1 MSSSPKTIQIFLPGG
16 EPHGIRVAEITT
28 RIVQLIEVPR
38 SLLANF
44 LAMEQSSQVGVYFLI
59 GEASEDGDRLVY
71 VGQTGDLRVRL
82 SAHNQKKD
90 FWERALVLVSKTNSL
105 TQTHALYLESL
116 ALQQIRQAGRF
127 ADENGNGS
135 SRPHTPAPLEAECQE
150 IFETGSI
157 LVSSLGYP
165 LFDPVA
171 QPKQREEPGEVFRL
185 RSPSNGVEAKGLYTA
200 EGFVVLA
207 GSVGR
212 IDTAPSLG
220 ETNER
225 WRQRFLDSGVMQPDN
240 QGRLVF
246 PKDHFSSPQAVL
258 PLPCLVAPPM
268 GGRNGRVPRGK
279 PSTSW
284 YENRRPPTHESP
296 SLRRSLESL
305 KPLFC
310 LQRAS
315 SGRP

>member
-1 MSSSPKTIQIFLPGG
+1 MSSSPKTIQIFLPSG

-38 SLLANF
+38 SLLTNF

-59 GEASEDGDRLVY
+59 GEASEDCDRLVY
-71 VGQTGDLRVRL
+71 VGQTGDLRSRL
-82 SAHNQKKD
+82 TAHNQKKD

-116 ALQQIRQAGRF
+116 ALEQIRQAGRF
-127 ADENGNGS
+127 ADENGNGG

-150 IFETGSI
+150 IYETGCI

-171 QPKQREEPGEVFRL
+171 QLKQRQEPGEVFRL
-185 RSPSNGVEAKGLYTA
+185 RSLSNGVEAKGLYTA

-225 WRQRFLDSGVMQPDN
+225 WRQRLLDSGVMQPDD

-246 PKDHFSSPQAVL
+246 PKDHLFKSPSGAAIALLGRTANGWKEWKSPQGQTL
-258 PLPCLVAPPM
+258 HHLVREPEAINP
-268 GGRNGRVPRGK
+268 
-279 PSTSW
+279 
-284 YENRRPPTHESP
+284 
-296 SLRRSLESL
+296 
-305 KPLFC
+305 
-310 LQRAS
+310 
-315 SGRP
+315 